1 MDRHSDTRSQM
12 NLGKRD
18 SGVETAWLIAEIPDF
33 SKGIHYR
40 WKRVFALP
48 GSVSLTDFR
57 LCRHPLYVGIS
68 IEDWSTDVDPNLAL
82 V

>member
-33 SKGIHYR
+33 SKEFII
-40 WKRVFALP
+40 
-48 GSVSLTDFR
+48 
-57 LCRHPLYVGIS
+57 VGNECS
-68 IEDWSTDVDPNLAL
+68 PCLAL
-82 V
+82 LALLIFDYVATLSM